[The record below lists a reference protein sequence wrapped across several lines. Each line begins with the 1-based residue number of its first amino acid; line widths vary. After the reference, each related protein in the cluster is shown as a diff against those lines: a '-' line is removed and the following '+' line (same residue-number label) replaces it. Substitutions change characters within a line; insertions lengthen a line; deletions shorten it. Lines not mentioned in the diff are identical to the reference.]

1 MKISY
6 LTDTTNLYMQIKNR
20 NIELRW
26 LYEWGH
32 SLIFSIFIVIIAKL
46 LLFTNMSFA
55 VVISVITGLTGLL
68 CSIEGLRWMFWD
80 RYEIKEEQ
88 YKDLFEKLKKIRQG
102 ENNEVKEIIETI
114 LSFLQKSLQKGFLDR
129 HDYIIVNRAIN
140 EIESYL
146 KEETI
151 KEKKFKV
158 KEDWKNKLIKFVF
171 GDNNF

>member
-1 MKISY
+1 
-6 LTDTTNLYMQIKNR
+6 MQIKNR

-46 LLFTNMSFA
+46 LLFTNMFFA

-68 CSIEGLRWMFWD
+68 CSIEGLRWMFWG